1 MGDPAQAYD
10 PHRSIRVN
18 LLAAAL
24 AGAVL
29 FMGIGGWAATAAF
42 SGAVIAP
49 GVIVVDSELKKV
61 QHPKGGVVGALLVRD
76 GQRVRAGEVV
86 LRLDATV
93 TRAELAVVVHQLDE
107 LAARQ
112 ARLIAERDGLPRIV
126 FPPDLAA
133 RAGEPAIAGLLTEEV
148 RLFDLRRASLAGQR
162 AQLRE
167 RVQQVDEEIGG
178 LSVQIAAKEEA
189 LRLIEEE
196 LGGVRRL
203 WDKQLTPIQRLKA
216 LEREAAQLGGERGQ
230 LIAAAAQA
238 RGRAGEL
245 ELQILQLDQDLRS
258 EVAGELREAQARLA
272 VLEEQRVAA
281 EDDLRRIDLVAPQ
294 QGRVHQLAVHTVGGV
309 IGAGEPVMLIVPEG
323 EALSVEARIAP
334 QDIDQVS
341 WGQPVLLRLSAL
353 DQRTTPELQGAIARI
368 SPELTRDE
376 RTERSWYT
384 VRVTLPA
391 DQVARLGDVALVP
404 GMPVE
409 AFIRTGERTVLGYL
423 TKTLRDQTMRAFRD
437 G

>member
-258 EVAGELREAQARLA
+258 EVAGELREVQARLA

>member
-1 MGDPAQAYD
+1 MRGPGRAYD
-10 PHRSIRVN
+10 PQRSIRVN
-18 LLAAAL
+18 LLAAGV
-24 AGAVL
+24 AGVVL
-29 FMGIGGWAATAAF
+29 FGGIGGWAATAAF

-49 GVIVVDSELKKV
+49 GVVVVESELKKV

-112 ARLIAERDGLPRIV
+112 ARLKAERDGLHRIA

-133 RAGEPAIAGLLTEEV
+133 RAGVPAIAGLLAEEV
-148 RLFDLRRASLAGQR
+148 RLFELRRTSLAGQR

-167 RVQQVDEEIGG
+167 RIQQVDEESRG
-178 LSVQIAAKEEA
+178 LAVQIAAKEEA

-216 LEREAAQLGGERGQ
+216 LEREAAQLRGERGQ
-230 LIAAAAQA
+230 LIAVAAQA
-238 RGRAGEL
+238 RGRASEL

-258 EVAGELREAQARLA
+258 EVAGELREVQARLA

-281 EDDLRRIDLVAPQ
+281 EDDLRRIDLLAPQ

-334 QDIDQVS
+334 QDIDQVR

-353 DQRTTPELQGAIARI
+353 DQRTTPELLGAIARI

-376 RTERSWYT
+376 RSERSWYT

-409 AFIRTGERTVLGYL
+409 AFIQTGERTVLGYL